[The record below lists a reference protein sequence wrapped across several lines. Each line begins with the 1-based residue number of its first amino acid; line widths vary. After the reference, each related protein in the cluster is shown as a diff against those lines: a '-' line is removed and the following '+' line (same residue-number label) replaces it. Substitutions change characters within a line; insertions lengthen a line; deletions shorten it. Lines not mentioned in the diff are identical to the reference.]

1 VIAGRD
7 CAVTLSRGALR
18 EGFAALEA
26 FGDLLGSRRVGP
38 RALERARVETLEA
51 CEALVAALGPFQ
63 HTLVVALG
71 KDDETEAVM
80 HALCERLKSHVS
92 SISSSLADRAVLS
105 ARRRLA
111 LEALF
116 RKHRAEFR
124 DNVALSDVAV
134 AAATAAPVEVD
145 LVDLLEQRHGE
156 RAPEGP
162 VVRVDIDST
171 RPVMI
176 RADRHVLAGLV
187 EAAASFVCRAGASE
201 ARLVAGINDDGAF
214 VVRIGPVLREGS
226 SAKRTITLP
235 LRGEVDLA
243 VQVARLVGPRSGLGV
258 SFDSATNAVSIVPNS
273 RAATC

>member
-1 VIAGRD
+1 MIASRD

-38 RALERARVETLEA
+38 RALERARVGTLEA
-51 CEALVAALGPFQ
+51 CEALIAALGPFE

-71 KDDETEAVM
+71 KDDEAEAVIG
-80 HALCERLKSHVS
+80 ALCERVKSHVS
-92 SISSSLADRAVLS
+92 SIASALVDRAVLS

-116 RKHRAEFR
+116 RKHRADFR
-124 DNVALSDVAV
+124 DNVALCDVAV
-134 AAATAAPVEVD
+134 AAATAAPVELD

-162 VVRVDIDST
+162 VARVGIDSD

-187 EAAASFVCRAGASE
+187 EAAVSFVCRAGASE
-201 ARLVAGINDDGAF
+201 AQLVAGINDDGAF
-214 VVRIGPVLREGS
+214 VVRIGPASGAGS
-226 SAKRTITLP
+226 SKRTIAVP

-243 VQVARLVGPRSGLGV
+243 VQVARMVGPRSGLDV
-258 SFDSATNAVSIVPNS
+258 SFDSAANTVSIVPNS